1 MHKAFLIPSL
11 LATLM
16 ALTACSSAPQKTE
29 TGTSTTSTP
38 AATAPATPATSQPVE
53 AAAYDPL
60 QDPNHAL
67 AKRSVFFDFDEFQIK
82 EEFKPAIAAHG
93 DYLSKN
99 RGRQIVI
106 EGHADERGSSEYN
119 LALGQ
124 KRAEAVRRALELSGA
139 SDKQIETVSFG
150 EEKPRAQGSN
160 EAAWA
165 QNRRADIVYK

>member
-1 MHKAFLIPSL
+1 MRKAFLMPSL

-16 ALTACSSAPQKTE
+16 VLSACSSTPQKTE
-29 TGTSTTSTP
+29 SSSPATSAP
-38 AATAPATPATSQPVE
+38 AATAPATPVTSQPVQ

-67 AKRSVFFDFDEFQIK
+67 AKRSVFFDFDDFQVK
-82 EEFKPAIAAHG
+82 EEFKPAIAAHA

-124 KRAEAVRRALELSGA
+124 KRAEAVRRSLELSGV

-150 EEKPRAQGSN
+150 EEKPRSQNNN

>member
-1 MHKAFLIPSL
+1 MRKAFLMPSL

-16 ALTACSSAPQKTE
+16 VLSACSSTPQKTE
-29 TGTSTTSTP
+29 SSSTATRAP
-38 AATAPATPATSQPVE
+38 AATAPATPATSQPVQ

-67 AKRSVFFDFDEFQIK
+67 AKRSVFFDFDDFQVK
-82 EEFKPAIAAHG
+82 EEFKPAIAAHA

-124 KRAEAVRRALELSGA
+124 KRAEAVRRSLELSGA

-150 EEKPRAQGSN
+150 EEKPRSQNNN
-160 EAAWA
+160 EAAWV